1 MDDGDIESCM
11 WGLMEKHGLT
21 GKKLAVFSVNEA
33 FSISSQLCRGLGII
47 CEQKHVEL
55 VATWIED
62 SRRIEPLAKRL
73 RGDVSLDPLEE
84 PLVRERF
91 SRKDSS
97 RLETPTASAASLE
110 ALNTRPTRRRNL
122 SDEEVHARK
131 QREDQQKEY
140 WSRELYLELKKFE
153 APALQHLEHCVSD
166 RHLHMALAGRTRYNT
181 LKRYVKTWMAF
192 MQWLE
197 AAKGVIDY
205 PVPGDLVEYLFSRF
219 DEPCGPTIPVLIV
232 KAVTWMERTACVDDR
247 LRVGE
252 SQVVLSVKDYI
263 IEMLSKD
270 SPPKRRA
277 PRYPAVFLESL
288 EAMVENDQLLMGT
301 RAVAWIKLFKIW
313 ASLRWDD
320 IQKVVPK
327 ELKYY
332 AGRMTTIL
340 RITKTT
346 GPTKRV
352 QELPVCVSE
361 HAYVTSPFWLKTG
374 FDLFKT
380 HANFERDYMLPKLN
394 RDWSGF
400 RRSMATYNDVTSYSS
415 YVRKA
420 AKRPGTTEALLDPSL
435 STFWTEHSERAT
447 LPTGLALLRTAKE
460 ERDMLGRW
468 KPDGSDTYI
477 RMYNGVVARLQKQY
491 AKAVRVNNRT
501 GLLDERDIIE
511 SAMSWI
517 TDRCEQLP
525 EHQVQLIISHLEESM
540 HWQVQPG
547 WELAGQVGEEEKSE
561 DIQSEPNADVSQVQK
576 LQTEKEALKK
586 GGADLRF
593 TLSRN
598 DVDDDLQAAFFT
610 NGITTVQ
617 KFSSFFRSEDDLIQV
632 MKDSFAT
639 DADEGLQA
647 RAQLA
652 SVICAWRETQT
663 KQKRQ
668 AEVEAEMDTRE
679 WTKPIPT
686 GDYINLRNA
695 FMRAHGKVEDKVTPS
710 KEYLEKKL
718 QELENGEFR
727 AELLSEVVSKDEVD
741 PDIMVPVFDS
751 KGSLSVK
758 KGTTSVALPTG
769 PEQLR
774 RRLTVM
780 LHCVLMLALKHTN
793 REEIQDM
800 SRDTMERYKDY
811 ILGDYV
817 WGLSSTDLQGNQIQT
832 PPWSL
837 VLSYEHAVRKRAYNL
852 MITEHLKIGAALEQ
866 AWKCPV
872 KKERHFI
879 TPLALY
885 SKRSNPSAFWERL
898 RKGTVELIEKHLGDE
913 RALDRACFEMAV
925 RGEAGCSIVRDEKLK
940 NDIRLFWIDLLKQHG
955 SKQEG
960 LDHVAPGQPFH
971 LRLMKELLAFGEDA
985 DREFLMQGEVGY
997 PVGVLNPLPRTP
1009 HCYEE
1014 QTSWRL
1020 EDDPHMQEE
1029 VWRSNYQSVGDHV
1042 QFVREHFAEECAEG
1056 LMEKLTLEQ
1065 AKTRFGDK
1073 VAISSLAVLVE
1084 QNHQGKRIAG
1094 AGIRLVHELLGPQMP
1109 VELLLFA
1116 DDLEALGASAGGR
1129 RGITLAFLYMSAL
1142 GFPFKWAKQRG
1153 GLRVE
1158 WIGLFSDY
1166 SVYKLGLSPSRARW
1180 MHDWV
1185 KELADTGTTTAKN
1198 FEQGLGRLGFAAM
1211 ALTWERPFLGPL
1223 YSWCAAIRTKRGALR
1238 VPAMLRTILRFLARR
1253 FLEGGDLQCPPPLE
1267 QSEGKQI
1274 TFYTDAKATEDSA
1287 WIGGFKQ
1294 DASGK
1299 VLEWFSE
1306 EVPVAWAPWLKLKRD
1321 PKRII
1326 AALELLAS
1334 LTWKM
1339 QSEAGLGSA

>member
-1 MDDGDIESCM
+1 MIFQWIKFLGWCTFFVGRGFSALPSLLEDSMDDGDIESCM

-110 ALNTRPTRRRNL
+110 ALNMRPTRRRNL

-320 IQKVVPK
+320 VQKVVPK

-340 RITKTT
+340 RITKIT

-477 RMYNGVVARLQKQY
+477 RMYNGVVARLQQQY

-511 SAMSWI
+511 SAISWI

-525 EHQVQLIISHLEESM
+525 EQQVQLIISHLEESM

-547 WELAGQVGEEEKSE
+547 WELAGQVVEEEISE

-576 LQTEKEALKK
+576 LQTEKETRKPLYVVVNSGRRCRRLHKSQ
-586 GGADLRF
+586 GGCWMGREMSF
-593 TLSRN
+593 
-598 DVDDDLQAAFFT
+598 
-610 NGITTVQ
+610 
-617 KFSSFFRSEDDLIQV
+617 KSSVEFYQMPEGSAYSHVCKVCWPKTSVTEAIEGSSSSSSTSSSDSATSSEDPDG
-632 MKDSFAT
+632 T
-639 DADEGLQA
+639 D
-647 RAQLA
+647 
-652 SVICAWRETQT
+652 
-663 KQKRQ
+663 
-668 AEVEAEMDTRE
+668 
-679 WTKPIPT
+679 
-686 GDYINLRNA
+686 
-695 FMRAHGKVEDKVTPS
+695 
-710 KEYLEKKL
+710 
-718 QELENGEFR
+718 
-727 AELLSEVVSKDEVD
+727 
-741 PDIMVPVFDS
+741 
-751 KGSLSVK
+751 
-758 KGTTSVALPTG
+758 
-769 PEQLR
+769 
-774 RRLTVM
+774 
-780 LHCVLMLALKHTN
+780 
-793 REEIQDM
+793 
-800 SRDTMERYKDY
+800 
-811 ILGDYV
+811 
-817 WGLSSTDLQGNQIQT
+817 
-832 PPWSL
+832 
-837 VLSYEHAVRKRAYNL
+837 
-852 MITEHLKIGAALEQ
+852 
-866 AWKCPV
+866 
-872 KKERHFI
+872 
-879 TPLALY
+879 
-885 SKRSNPSAFWERL
+885 
-898 RKGTVELIEKHLGDE
+898 
-913 RALDRACFEMAV
+913 
-925 RGEAGCSIVRDEKLK
+925 
-940 NDIRLFWIDLLKQHG
+940 
-955 SKQEG
+955 
-960 LDHVAPGQPFH
+960 
-971 LRLMKELLAFGEDA
+971 
-985 DREFLMQGEVGY
+985 
-997 PVGVLNPLPRTP
+997 
-1009 HCYEE
+1009 
-1014 QTSWRL
+1014 
-1020 EDDPHMQEE
+1020 
-1029 VWRSNYQSVGDHV
+1029 
-1042 QFVREHFAEECAEG
+1042 
-1056 LMEKLTLEQ
+1056 
-1065 AKTRFGDK
+1065 
-1073 VAISSLAVLVE
+1073 
-1084 QNHQGKRIAG
+1084 
-1094 AGIRLVHELLGPQMP
+1094 
-1109 VELLLFA
+1109 
-1116 DDLEALGASAGGR
+1116 
-1129 RGITLAFLYMSAL
+1129 
-1142 GFPFKWAKQRG
+1142 
-1153 GLRVE
+1153 
-1158 WIGLFSDY
+1158 
-1166 SVYKLGLSPSRARW
+1166 
-1180 MHDWV
+1180 
-1185 KELADTGTTTAKN
+1185 
-1198 FEQGLGRLGFAAM
+1198 
-1211 ALTWERPFLGPL
+1211 
-1223 YSWCAAIRTKRGALR
+1223 
-1238 VPAMLRTILRFLARR
+1238 
-1253 FLEGGDLQCPPPLE
+1253 
-1267 QSEGKQI
+1267 
-1274 TFYTDAKATEDSA
+1274 
-1287 WIGGFKQ
+1287 
-1294 DASGK
+1294 
-1299 VLEWFSE
+1299 
-1306 EVPVAWAPWLKLKRD
+1306 
-1321 PKRII
+1321 
-1326 AALELLAS
+1326 
-1334 LTWKM
+1334 
-1339 QSEAGLGSA
+1339 